1 MGLGDFLRRLFG
13 GETEEE
19 AASRWSTASPEER
32 TVPATEPRKGFLGG
46 VFADKGYG
54 VEDLARRLDVGPD
67 DLRSFE
73 PTYHEF
79 NVPKRSGGTRRIAAP
94 SPELKTLQRRILRR
108 LLSRLKCHPAAQ
120 GFERGRSIVT
130 NAVQH
135 VGKAVVIRMDLRNF
149 FGETASGRVAAFFRK
164 IGWNKETSKL
174 LMQLTTHAGGLPQGA
189 PTSPRLSNLL
199 NYRMDA
205 RFDGLARKLR
215 GTYTRY
221 ADDLTFSF
229 DEDHAYSIDVV
240 LWMSGRIVADEG
252 YTIHG
257 RRKMHVRRRHQ
268 QQRVTGLVVNE
279 KVRLPRKTRRR
290 LRAVAHRLNTTGQ
303 ASLTTVQ
310 LEGWRAF
317 QSMIETQSEPLE
329 SATGQNPT
337 A

>member
-13 GETEEE
+13 GESDAE
-19 AASRWSTASPEER
+19 AEARWSGKAVETRGPDRRES
-32 TVPATEPRKGFLGG
+32 
-46 VFADKGYG
+46 ADGRDVG
-54 VEDLARRLDVGPD
+54 ELARRLGMSVEE
-67 DLRSFE
+67 LRAFE
-73 PTYHEF
+73 PVYQEF
-79 NVPKRSGGTRRIAAP
+79 DVPKRSGGTRRIAAP
-94 SPELKTLQRRILRR
+94 SPELKKLQRLILKR
-108 LLSRLKCHPAAQ
+108 LLSRLKCHPAVQ

-130 NAVQH
+130 NAAAH
-135 VGKAVVIRMDLRNF
+135 LGKAVVIRMDLRDF

-164 IGWNKETSKL
+164 IGWNKEASKL

-229 DEDHAYSIDVV
+229 LRDNAYAVDQV

-252 YTIHG
+252 YTIHK

-268 QQRVTGLVVNE
+268 RQSVTGLVVNE
-279 KVRLPRKTRRR
+279 KVQLPRETRRW
-290 LRAVAHRLNTTGQ
+290 LRAVEHRLDTTGE
-303 ASLTTVQ
+303 ASLTAVQ
-310 LEGWRAF
+310 LEGWRALR
-317 QSMIETQSEPLE
+317 SMIETQSEPPG